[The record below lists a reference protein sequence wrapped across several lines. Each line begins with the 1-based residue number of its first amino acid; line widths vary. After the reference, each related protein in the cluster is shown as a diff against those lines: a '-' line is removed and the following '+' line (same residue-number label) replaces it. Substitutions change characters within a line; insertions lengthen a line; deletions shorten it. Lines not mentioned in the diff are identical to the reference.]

1 MIGDYGEAALR
12 QKIKTRCFGR
22 VMYVLDTVNSTN
34 DYAKALAA
42 GGAAEG
48 TLVTADHQSAGRGSG
63 NRRWVSPPNTNI
75 YASCVLIPPFQP
87 RRMRELGILAAYSI
101 ARTLRERQGVP
112 VRLKWPNDL
121 VLGGKKI
128 GGLLSEGDAIG
139 DRVSWLVIGLG
150 LNVNTPA
157 FPPELEGRA
166 GSLALECG
174 RPFDR
179 GDILAAYLGRLEAEY
194 GRYTAEDSLEYL
206 VPAYDALL
214 IHRGQ
219 PVRLVQ
225 AQKETLVLSRGI
237 NRFGELRVQEE
248 DGTIRP
254 VGIGEVSVRGPEG
267 YV

>member
-12 QKIKTRCFGR
+12 RRLTTRYVGR
-22 VMYVLDTVNSTN
+22 TIYFLDTVSSTN

-48 TLVTADHQSAGRGSG
+48 TLVAADCQSAGRGSG
-63 NRRWVSPPNTNI
+63 NRRWLSPPQTNI
-75 YASCVLIPPFQP
+75 YASCILTPPLQP
-87 RRMRELGILAAYSI
+87 RRIRELGILAAYSI
-101 ARTLRERQGVP
+101 ARTLRERQEVP
-112 VRLKWPNDL
+112 VQLKWPNDL

-128 GGLLSEGDAIG
+128 GGLLSEGALAG

-166 GSLALECG
+166 GSLVLACG
-174 RPFDR
+174 RLFDR
-179 GDILAAYLGRLEAEY
+179 GAILAAYLGRLEAEY
-194 GRYTAEDSLEYL
+194 GRYKAEGSLEYL
-206 VPAYDALL
+206 IPAYDALL
-214 IHRGQ
+214 SHRGR
-219 PVRLVQ
+219 PIRLIQ
-225 AQKETLVLSRGI
+225 ARKETLVLSGGI
-237 NRFGELRVQEE
+237 NRFGELRVQEKN
-248 DGTIRP
+248 GTIRP